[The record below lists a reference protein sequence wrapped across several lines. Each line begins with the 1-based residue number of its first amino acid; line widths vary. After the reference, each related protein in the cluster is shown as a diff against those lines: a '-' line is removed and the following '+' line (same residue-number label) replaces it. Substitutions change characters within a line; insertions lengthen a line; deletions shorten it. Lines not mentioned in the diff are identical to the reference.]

1 MDLTSTTNF
10 VLSKGKSYEG
20 SGTAGAG
27 LQLGPISIFWL
38 SNLAIKVFG
47 IDHRSASRIK
57 IVK

>member
-47 IDHRSASRIK
+47 IYHRSASRI
-57 IVK
+57 